1 MAAPPSGMPR
11 RAPKLLYL
19 VTEDW
24 YFVSHRLALARAAKE
39 AGFAVSVATRVREHG
54 DIIRAAGLRLIPF
67 ENSRSRLNPFAELW
81 TLLRLITLWLRERP
95 DVAHHVAMKPVLY
108 GSIAARIARTPRVIN
123 ALAGMGWLFSSGGG
137 AARWLK
143 PAVRRALKVML
154 RSGTVLVQN
163 PDDAKLLAE
172 LGVPPAQIQRV
183 AGSGV
188 DLERFRPRPE
198 PAGEP
203 MVVLCARLIWLKG
216 IGEFIAAAQLLKQRG
231 VAARFVLAGE
241 PDEANP
247 GVVPLAK
254 IQDWVAQGIIEYPG
268 WVEDTPALY
277 AACSIVCLP
286 SYYGEGIPKSL
297 IEAAAAGR
305 AIVTTDV
312 PGCREVVHDREN
324 GLLVPPRDVPALAT
338 ALGKLIADPALRREM
353 GAHGRFRAEREF
365 GAEQVIR
372 QTLLLYGEAPRG

>member
-1 MAAPPSGMPR
+1 MPR
-11 RAPKLLYL
+11 PPTKLLYL

-24 YFVSHRLALARAAKE
+24 YFVSHRLALARAAQE
-39 AGFAVSVATRVREHG
+39 AGYAVSVATRVREHG

-67 ENSRSRLNPFAELW
+67 ENSRGRLNPFAELW

-143 PAVRRALKVML
+143 PAVRRALGMIL

-163 PDDAKLLAE
+163 PDDAALLVD
-172 LGVPPAQIQRV
+172 LGVPAANIHRI
-183 AGSGV
+183 AGAGV

-216 IGEFIAAAQLLKQRG
+216 VGEFVSAARLLRQRG
-231 VAARFVLAGE
+231 VVARFVLAGE
-241 PDEANP
+241 PDESNP
-247 GVVPLAK
+247 GAVPLAR
-254 IQDWVAQGIIEYPG
+254 IQEWVAEGLIDYAG

-277 AACSIVCLP
+277 ATCSIVCLP

-305 AIVTTDV
+305 AIVTTDM

-324 GLLVPPRDVPALAT
+324 GLLVPPCDVAALAT
-338 ALGKLIADPALRREM
+338 ALERLIADPTLRREM
-353 GAHGRFRAEREF
+353 GARGRFRAEREF
-365 GAEQVIR
+365 GAERVIR
-372 QTLLLYGEAPRG
+372 ETLLLYGEAPRG